1 MPEPDS
7 DVLTYARSLE
17 EAGLSREQANAIAQ
31 GNSSMLAARF
41 DSLATREY
49 LEPVFARIDARFDQV
64 DTRLSQVDTRLS
76 QVDARLDQVDIRLGQ
91 MDIRLDQVDAR
102 LDQVDRRFQQVERLL
117 DLFDKRFERLE
128 DRIEPLAALRGQ
140 VNLHTWMLGLIV
152 IVLVVPQLQ
161 AWFATA

>member
-1 MPEPDS
+1 MPEPET

-49 LEPVFARIDARFDQV
+49 LEPVFARIDARFDQL
-64 DTRLSQVDTRLS
+64 DTRLS
-76 QVDARLDQVDIRLGQ
+76 
-91 MDIRLDQVDAR
+91 QVDAR